1 MMREFQR
8 NVVTSNFLLRS
19 LNDCVLKTFLL
30 FENSCHISDD
40 QFTVISS
47 SVGSSLF
54 LSPFFFLFF
63 VFFSFFLN
71 YSDFS
76 ILFLGSHCLIIDFV
90 FDSTMLVQ

>member
-1 MMREFQR
+1 MREFQR

-54 LSPFFFLFF
+54 LSPFFFFVFCFFFLFF
-63 VFFSFFLN
+63 EL
-71 YSDFS
+71 
-76 ILFLGSHCLIIDFV
+76 
-90 FDSTMLVQ
+90 Q